1 MCIFSF
7 FFFFCPSSL
16 QFYQVTSGKKCC
28 RKQMGYPS
36 LPPFAASTVRKD
48 SPSEAWR
55 MCVGWAPRAAKTC
68 RRAWVLRPSIAF
80 HPRDAPSGS
89 SPCCLL
95 SSESFSLLIL
105 DSGSVCGPTLRK
117 GFVGP
122 SGFCSESSSAVQ
134 GVWRAEPRHSA
145 WPALGKPHRN
155 HCSSEACTQ
164 PECSE
169 CCVHGR
175 IAFGALLWC
184 FYFSVSIE
192 VHFKHHGASMHHSHV
207 LGV

>member
-1 MCIFSF
+1 M
-7 FFFFCPSSL
+7 L
-16 QFYQVTSGKKCC
+16 QKANG
-28 RKQMGYPS
+28 
-36 LPPFAASTVRKD
+36 LPFVAPPLLPAQLGRTRHHRPGGRVWGERPEQRRPAGEPGCSD
-48 SPSEAWR
+48 PPSPSTPGD
-55 MCVGWAPRAAKTC
+55 V
-68 RRAWVLRPSIAF
+68 
-80 HPRDAPSGS
+80 PSGS

-175 IAFGALLWC
+175 IAFGALL
-184 FYFSVSIE
+184 
-192 VHFKHHGASMHHSHV
+192 
-207 LGV
+207 